1 MTTLKSNLKLGKSI
15 GSGHFGE
22 VFLADDEVHGVV
34 AVKVLERRP
43 GETLIMWDTRKAGL
57 LQEAQNLSKATHR
70 NVVQVHHLVESET
83 SDAILYVMEYCSGGS
98 LQNMFE
104 NGPLSLSNVR
114 KIATEVS
121 FGLQALHSRGM
132 LLACPPEN

>member
-43 GETLIMWDTRKAGL
+43 GETLIMWDTRKAGPC
-57 LQEAQNLSKATHR
+57 LSGYHP
-70 NVVQVHHLVESET
+70 HPLHLG
-83 SDAILYVMEYCSGGS
+83 CSQS
-98 LQNMFE
+98 
-104 NGPLSLSNVR
+104 
-114 KIATEVS
+114 
-121 FGLQALHSRGM
+121 
-132 LLACPPEN
+132 PE